1 MSSELKE
8 NKMGTM
14 PMKRL
19 LASISL
25 PLVISMLMQAMYNVV
40 DSLFVSRVSEN
51 ALTAVS
57 LAFPVQNFMIA
68 VGVGTGVGM
77 NSYLSRSLGEKNK
90 HDVDLAANNGI
101 FLAIMNYIVML
112 ILGLLL
118 TNVYYKA
125 QTDIAEIIEGGEAY
139 LQSCIVGSFG
149 LFLQLSMERLLQSTG
164 KAFFSM
170 ITQLVGAI
178 LNIIFDPIFI
188 FGYFGV
194 PAMGVAGAAL
204 STILGQIIAMFI
216 GLILNIKINKEIT
229 ISPKGFRPNLG
240 AIKRIYSV
248 GIPSIVMQSVSS
260 VMTFG
265 MNNILMVF
273 SSTATAVFG
282 VYFKLQSFVIMPVL
296 GLNNGMVPV
305 ISYNYGARN
314 RQRIIQAIKLSMIAA
329 FCIMLIG
336 LILFQTV
343 PVQILALFDASPQML
358 EIGVPALKIISIHFI
373 LAGFD
378 IIMNAVFQAFGKGF
392 YSLLTS
398 LTRQLIVLLPV
409 AYILSKT
416 KVLANVWW
424 CFPIAEIVCVTV
436 SICFMTVIY
445 KKIIKNI

>member
-1 MSSELKE
+1 
-8 NKMGTM
+8 
-14 PMKRL
+14 
-19 LASISL
+19 
-25 PLVISMLMQAMYNVV
+25 
-40 DSLFVSRVSEN
+40 
-51 ALTAVS
+51 
-57 LAFPVQNFMIA
+57 
-68 VGVGTGVGM
+68 
-77 NSYLSRSLGEKNK
+77 
-90 HDVDLAANNGI
+90 
-101 FLAIMNYIVML
+101 
-112 ILGLLL
+112 
-118 TNVYYKA
+118 
-125 QTDIAEIIEGGEAY
+125 
-139 LQSCIVGSFG
+139 
-149 LFLQLSMERLLQSTG
+149 
-164 KAFFSM
+164 M

>member
-1 MSSELKE
+1 
-8 NKMGTM
+8 
-14 PMKRL
+14 
-19 LASISL
+19 
-25 PLVISMLMQAMYNVV
+25 
-40 DSLFVSRVSEN
+40 
-51 ALTAVS
+51 
-57 LAFPVQNFMIA
+57 
-68 VGVGTGVGM
+68 
-77 NSYLSRSLGEKNK
+77 
-90 HDVDLAANNGI
+90 
-101 FLAIMNYIVML
+101 
-112 ILGLLL
+112 
-118 TNVYYKA
+118 
-125 QTDIAEIIEGGEAY
+125 
-139 LQSCIVGSFG
+139 
-149 LFLQLSMERLLQSTG
+149 
-164 KAFFSM
+164 
-170 ITQLVGAI
+170 
-178 LNIIFDPIFI
+178 
-188 FGYFGV
+188 
-194 PAMGVAGAAL
+194 
-204 STILGQIIAMFI
+204 
-216 GLILNIKINKEIT
+216 
-229 ISPKGFRPNLG
+229 
-240 AIKRIYSV
+240 
-248 GIPSIVMQSVSS
+248 
-260 VMTFG
+260 MTFG

>member
-1 MSSELKE
+1 
-8 NKMGTM
+8 
-14 PMKRL
+14 
-19 LASISL
+19 
-25 PLVISMLMQAMYNVV
+25 
-40 DSLFVSRVSEN
+40 
-51 ALTAVS
+51 
-57 LAFPVQNFMIA
+57 
-68 VGVGTGVGM
+68 
-77 NSYLSRSLGEKNK
+77 
-90 HDVDLAANNGI
+90 
-101 FLAIMNYIVML
+101 
-112 ILGLLL
+112 
-118 TNVYYKA
+118 
-125 QTDIAEIIEGGEAY
+125 
-139 LQSCIVGSFG
+139 
-149 LFLQLSMERLLQSTG
+149 
-164 KAFFSM
+164 
-170 ITQLVGAI
+170 
-178 LNIIFDPIFI
+178 
-188 FGYFGV
+188 
-194 PAMGVAGAAL
+194 
-204 STILGQIIAMFI
+204 
-216 GLILNIKINKEIT
+216 
-229 ISPKGFRPNLG
+229 
-240 AIKRIYSV
+240 
-248 GIPSIVMQSVSS
+248 MQSVSS

>member
-1 MSSELKE
+1 
-8 NKMGTM
+8 
-14 PMKRL
+14 
-19 LASISL
+19 
-25 PLVISMLMQAMYNVV
+25 
-40 DSLFVSRVSEN
+40 
-51 ALTAVS
+51 
-57 LAFPVQNFMIA
+57 
-68 VGVGTGVGM
+68 
-77 NSYLSRSLGEKNK
+77 
-90 HDVDLAANNGI
+90 
-101 FLAIMNYIVML
+101 
-112 ILGLLL
+112 
-118 TNVYYKA
+118 
-125 QTDIAEIIEGGEAY
+125 
-139 LQSCIVGSFG
+139 
-149 LFLQLSMERLLQSTG
+149 
-164 KAFFSM
+164 
-170 ITQLVGAI
+170 
-178 LNIIFDPIFI
+178 
-188 FGYFGV
+188 
-194 PAMGVAGAAL
+194 
-204 STILGQIIAMFI
+204 MFI

>member
-1 MSSELKE
+1 
-8 NKMGTM
+8 
-14 PMKRL
+14 
-19 LASISL
+19 
-25 PLVISMLMQAMYNVV
+25 
-40 DSLFVSRVSEN
+40 
-51 ALTAVS
+51 
-57 LAFPVQNFMIA
+57 
-68 VGVGTGVGM
+68 
-77 NSYLSRSLGEKNK
+77 
-90 HDVDLAANNGI
+90 
-101 FLAIMNYIVML
+101 
-112 ILGLLL
+112 
-118 TNVYYKA
+118 
-125 QTDIAEIIEGGEAY
+125 
-139 LQSCIVGSFG
+139 
-149 LFLQLSMERLLQSTG
+149 
-164 KAFFSM
+164 M

-188 FGYFGV
+188 FGYFGI
-194 PAMGVAGAAL
+194 PAMGVTGAAL

>member
-125 QTDIAEIIEGGEAY
+125 QTDIAEIIESGEAY
-139 LQSCIVGSFG
+139 LQICIVGSFG

-188 FGYFGV
+188 FGYFGI
-194 PAMGVAGAAL
+194 PAMGVTGAAL

-314 RQRIIQAIKLSMIAA
+314 RQRILQAIKLSMIAA

-358 EIGVPALKIISIHFI
+358 EIGVPALKIIIHFI

>member
-1 MSSELKE
+1 
-8 NKMGTM
+8 
-14 PMKRL
+14 
-19 LASISL
+19 
-25 PLVISMLMQAMYNVV
+25 
-40 DSLFVSRVSEN
+40 
-51 ALTAVS
+51 
-57 LAFPVQNFMIA
+57 
-68 VGVGTGVGM
+68 
-77 NSYLSRSLGEKNK
+77 
-90 HDVDLAANNGI
+90 
-101 FLAIMNYIVML
+101 
-112 ILGLLL
+112 
-118 TNVYYKA
+118 
-125 QTDIAEIIEGGEAY
+125 
-139 LQSCIVGSFG
+139 
-149 LFLQLSMERLLQSTG
+149 
-164 KAFFSM
+164 
-170 ITQLVGAI
+170 
-178 LNIIFDPIFI
+178 
-188 FGYFGV
+188 
-194 PAMGVAGAAL
+194 
-204 STILGQIIAMFI
+204 
-216 GLILNIKINKEIT
+216 
-229 ISPKGFRPNLG
+229 
-240 AIKRIYSV
+240 
-248 GIPSIVMQSVSS
+248 
-260 VMTFG
+260 